1 LYRTRGYGLVY
12 PPRMARIRTARRAAR
27 TTVRSASRGPTPPE
41 ILPAEFA
48 ARRQQVLKALS
59 GSVGL
64 VFAGEADPSLHDAYA
79 PHANFR
85 WLVGVT
91 DEPGALLLLDP
102 GNPNPAWRVR
112 LFLKPLNPEREKWD
126 GFRHRIGAELKART
140 GIETIH
146 RTDMLAGQLLAS
158 ARRAR
163 SLALL
168 MPLSPHTAAVSP
180 DLEVFRRVCERV
192 PGCAIVDRS
201 QLLAQMRAR
210 KSPAEVACIEHA
222 GRITGLGFHVALA
235 TLRPGMNEFD
245 LQRHVEEAYREGGA
259 RDLAFRTIAGGGLNS
274 TVLHYHGNDQTLQAG
289 DLVCLDSGARWAG
302 YSADVTRT
310 LPVSGRFTPRQR
322 EIYELVLKAQLA
334 AIRAC
339 RPGRRLHQVDEAGR
353 GIIRKAGFGD
363 AFPHGMGHH
372 LGLETHD
379 ITPDAPL
386 AEGAVVTI
394 EPGIYLPD
402 ERIGIRIEDDVLV
415 TRQGPRV
422 LTGHIPKS
430 VSDIERLM
438 RR

>member
-1 LYRTRGYGLVY
+1 MPPPGTSRRPSSPRRKPIAPTRSQPGID
-12 PPRMARIRTARRAAR
+12 AREFARR
-27 TTVRSASRGPTPPE
+27 RGD
-41 ILPAEFA
+41 
-48 ARRQQVLKALS
+48 VLKAIAN
-59 GSVGL
+59 SVGL
-64 VFAGEADPSLHDAYA
+64 VPAGDADVNLHGPYV
-79 PHANFR
+79 PHAHFHY
-85 WLVGVT
+85 LTGIT
-91 DEPGALLLLDP
+91 DEPGAMLLLDP

-126 GFRHRIGAELKART
+126 GFRHPIGTDLKART

-146 RTDMLAGQLLAS
+146 RTDMLAVQLLAS

-163 SLALL
+163 ALSLL
-168 MPLSPHTAAVSP
+168 MPLSPHTAPVSP
-180 DLEVFRRVCERV
+180 DLEIFRRVCERI
-192 PGCAIVDRS
+192 PGSVIADRS

-210 KSPAEVACIEHA
+210 KSDAEVACIEHA
-222 GRITGLGFHVALA
+222 GRITGLGFHVAMA

-245 LQRHVEEAYREGGA
+245 LQRNVEEAYREGGA
-259 RDLAFRTIAGGGLNS
+259 RDLAFRTIAGGGFNS
-274 TVLHYHGNDQTLQAG
+274 TVLHYHGNDQVLQAG
-289 DLVCLDSGARWAG
+289 DLVCLDSGAKWAG

-310 LPVSGRFTPRQR
+310 LPVSGRFTARQR

-334 AIRAC
+334 AIKAC
-339 RPGRRLHQVDEAGR
+339 RPGRRLHEVDEAGR
-353 GIIRKAGFGD
+353 AIIRKAGLAD

-379 ITPDAPL
+379 ITPDEPL

-394 EPGIYLPD
+394 EPGIYLPE

-415 TRQGPRV
+415 TRRGPRV
-422 LTGHIPKS
+422 LTGHIPKT